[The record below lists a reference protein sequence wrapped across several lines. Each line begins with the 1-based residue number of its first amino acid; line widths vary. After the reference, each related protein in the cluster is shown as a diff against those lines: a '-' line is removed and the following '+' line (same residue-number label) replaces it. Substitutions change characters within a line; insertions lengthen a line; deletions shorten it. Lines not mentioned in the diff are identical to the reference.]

1 MADLDEKA
9 KAEKRAA
16 IKKKARAMFPSLWF
30 VRVANLAV
38 LLGRSAQEEA
48 AAGEEQGAEG

>member
-16 IKKKARAMFPSLWF
+16 IKKKARVTFFSSPS
-30 VRVANLAV
+30 VRAAN
-38 LLGRSAQEEA
+38 
-48 AAGEEQGAEG
+48 